1 MTGNQCEHLRLCLSL
16 AECDIAPIEMP
27 LPTLDAG
34 QRLLAALAVAVRAR
48 DSVLIRQVAEK
59 ADRELSDT
67 ALRRTFARLPDYG
80 VTKDDLSWLEGC
92 DL

>member
-1 MTGNQCEHLRLCLSL
+1 
-16 AECDIAPIEMP
+16 MP
-27 LPTLDAG
+27 LPSLDAG
-34 QRLLAALAVAVRAR
+34 QRLLAALAIAVRAR

-59 ADRELSDT
+59 ADRELADA

-80 VTKDDLSWLEGC
+80 VTKEDLAWLETV